1 MMQAT
6 NEIEQLVA
14 ATHAVANQLGSFLE
28 GVTTADPMEPFL
40 GPDGQ
45 IWEPVGSGD
54 GGGSLNLLE
63 SSTPYIDETG
73 LTQIRRVC
81 RHFAK
86 ENPFAING
94 HENRISY
101 IIGTG
106 HTYTVVDREE
116 GSASKEQRQKVQSVL
131 DDFKEANKWPS
142 RQQETVL
149 REDRDGEA
157 FLRFF
162 EGEEG
167 VLLVRYV
174 EPSAIATPKKYQRAN
189 LGHYSFGIETDPGD
203 HETILAYFVNG
214 ESIDAGEIQ
223 HRKRGTSE
231 AKRGTPIFWAVRH
244 NLSRA
249 LKILRNG
256 STVTEIQTAIGMV
269 RKFLKTSG
277 ATVQAWQ
284 AKQSKDA
291 TTKPD
296 DGDKTPLYQQF
307 VPGAIVNASGNIDYE
322 FPAMGIDP
330 AKYVASLQAE
340 LRTIAARLVMSESMF
355 SAKTDDT
362 SRAAAEVAEGPVC
375 RNFERLQAHE
385 VDHDREVIDRVLDYA
400 KESGRITEEDI
411 AATRVDI
418 QGPDLKSKDG
428 KQLAEQHAIDIQ
440 SGKLSIQTASAES
453 GYDYEREQ
461 SNIDAHDD
469 RGGVVPGVLPTDF
482 LSDDGQDGD
491 DEETDDSEAEE

>member
-1 MMQAT
+1 MAKAS
-6 NEIEQLVA
+6 NELEQLVT
-14 ATHAVANQLGSFLE
+14 ATQAVAAQLGTFLE

-45 IWEPVGSGD
+45 IWEPIGSGQGD
-54 GGGSLNLLE
+54 SAFNLLE
-63 SSTPYIDETG
+63 AATPYVDENG

-101 IIGTG
+101 IAGTG
-106 HTYTVVDREE
+106 HTYTVLDREE
-116 GSASKEQRQKVQSVL
+116 GTSSKEQRQKVQTVL
-131 DDFKEANKWPS
+131 DEFRDRNKWAG
-142 RQQETVL
+142 RQAENVL

-157 FLRFF
+157 FIRFF
-162 EGEEG
+162 DGPDG
-167 VLLVRYV
+167 ILLVRYI
-174 EPSAIATPKKYQRAN
+174 EPSVVGTPKKYQRPEFA
-189 LGHYSFGIETDPGD
+189 HHSFGIITDPDD
-203 HETILAYFVNG
+203 HETVLGYYVDG
-214 ESIDAGEIQ
+214 EEVDAAEIQ

-231 AKRGTPIFWAVRH
+231 SKRGTPIFWAVRH

-269 RKFLKTSG
+269 RKFLHTSG

-296 DGDKTPLYQQF
+296 DGDAAPLYQQF
-307 VPGAIVNASGNIDYE
+307 QPGAVVNASKNIEYE

-340 LRTIAARLVMSESMF
+340 LRTVAARLVMSEAMF

-385 VDHDREVIDRVLDYA
+385 IDHDQDVIGRVLTYA
-400 KESGRITEEDI
+400 VDSGRLTPDDV
-411 AATRVDI
+411 AATRVSY
-418 QGPDLKSKDG
+418 QGPELKSRDPKAV
-428 KQLAEQHAIDIQ
+428 AEQHAIDIAA
-440 SGKLSIQTASAES
+440 GKLSVQTATAES
-453 GYDYEREQ
+453 GYSYEQEQ

-469 RGGVVPGVLPTDF
+469 RTGAVGGTLPVDF
-482 LSDDGQDGD
+482 LNGD
-491 DEETDDSEAEE
+491 DDADDK